1 MDFNVSAPLGEQ
13 ITLLGYD
20 LSAEP
25 VSGGGRLR
33 VTLYW
38 QTQKNLT
45 NSYTVFV
52 HLFNSAGQLVAQHDS
67 PPVNGA
73 IPTTD
78 WTAGEV
84 ITDQHLVEFADLA
97 PGDYKLVVGLYDSM
111 TGQRLAAPNGD
122 TVIQLQTLPIG
133 R

>member
-1 MDFNVSAPLGEQ
+1 MARRQYFEAPAMDFNVSAPLGDQ

-25 VSGGGRLR
+25 ITGGGRLR

-38 QTQKNLT
+38 QSQKHLT

-52 HLFNSAGQLVAQHDS
+52 HLFNSAGQLVAQHDG

-73 IPTTD
+73 VPTTD

-84 ITDQHLVEFADLA
+84 ITDQHLVEFANLPA
-97 PGDYKLVVGLYDSM
+97 GD
-111 TGQRLAAPNGD
+111 
-122 TVIQLQTLPIG
+122 
-133 R
+133 